1 MPVNMKRM
9 IAKELF
15 SLIEENGLDKL
26 NVQMLATQCGIS
38 RQAFYYHF
46 KDIYDLVE
54 WVCLED
60 AKRALDQK
68 KTYDT
73 WQQGLLQIFE
83 AVQENKPFILN
94 VYRCVHREQVEKYL
108 QPLVDQLLLDVIQE
122 ESVGM
127 TIREE
132 DTQFIAKVYS
142 YIFIGIM
149 LDWIKNEMREKPK
162 ELVDR
167 LAKLLHGSITAA
179 IERFRI

>member
-1 MPVNMKRM
+1 M
-9 IAKELF
+9 
-15 SLIEENGLDKL
+15 
-26 NVQMLATQCGIS
+26 ATGT
-38 RQAFYYHF
+38 A
-46 KDIYDLVE
+46 
-54 WVCLED
+54 
-60 AKRALDQK
+60 AN
-68 KTYDT
+68 
-73 WQQGLLQIFE
+73 FE

-149 LDWIKNEMREKPK
+149 LDWIKNDMREEPK

-179 IERFRI
+179 IGRFRI